1 MNTKLPPR
9 DTMLEAFLRRDT
21 AYDGVF
27 WTAVRT
33 TGIFCRPTCSARKPL
48 PENVEF
54 FGTTKG
60 ALEAGFR
67 PCLRCRPLEPRG
79 LPPDWLR
86 PLVGEL
92 ERDPSRRWSDRDLQ
106 DRGLNPDR
114 VRRWFQRNHG
124 LTFHAYSRAR
134 RLAEALG
141 RIRQGEEVSRAA
153 YSQGYDSLSGF
164 QDAFRKLLGG
174 PPTQL
179 RDATVVRVTRILT
192 PLGPML
198 VGGTDDS
205 LCLLEFIDRRML
217 ETQLNR
223 LRSGLGATLVPGSNS
238 VTRAAEREVSAYFE
252 RDLREFT
259 VPLDVPGTE
268 FQETVWAAL
277 RQIPYGAT
285 ASYAEIAGRIGRP
298 TAVRAV
304 ARANGDNRIA
314 IVIPCHRVI
323 GSDGTLTGYGGGLW
337 RKRRLLEL
345 ESGQTEAFGEQDSRR
360 PSATA

>member
-1 MNTKLPPR
+1 METTELPSR
-9 DTMLEAFLRRDT
+9 EMMLYAFLTGD
-21 AYDGVF
+21 ASFDGVF
-27 WTAVRT
+27 WTAVLT
-33 TGIFCRPTCSARKPL
+33 TGIFCRPTCSARKPR

-54 FGTTKG
+54 YGSTRG

-79 LPPDWLR
+79 SPPDWLR
-86 PLVGEL
+86 SLIREA
-92 ERDPSRRWSDRDLQ
+92 EAEPSRRWTDRDLVE
-106 DRGLNPDR
+106 RGLNPDR

-124 LTFHAYSRAR
+124 ITFHAYSRAR
-134 RLAEALG
+134 RLGDALG
-141 RIRQGEEVSRAA
+141 QIRQGEEVSRAA

-164 QDAFRKLLGG
+164 QDAFRKLLGAS
-174 PPTQL
+174 PTDL
-179 RDATVVRVTRILT
+179 RDAPVVRVARILT

-217 ETQLNR
+217 ETQLKR
-223 LRSGLGATLVPGSNS
+223 LRERLGAALVPGSNP
-238 VTRAAEREVSAYFE
+238 VTRAAEREIDAYFNG
-252 RDLREFT
+252 DLRDFT
-259 VPLDVPGTE
+259 IPLVAPGTE
-268 FQETVWAAL
+268 FQQTVWTAL
-277 RQIPYGAT
+277 REIPFGTT
-285 ASYAEIAGRIGRP
+285 ASYADVASRIGRP

-345 ESGQTEAFGEQDSRR
+345 ESGQTEAFSE
-360 PSATA
+360 